1 MATLD
6 LGNVMGPQ
14 GPQGLQGEIGPQGP
28 QGIQGETG
36 PVGPQGPQ
44 GPQGEAGSPADVS
57 MLIPKSEKGSANGVA
72 TLNGNSKLVQMPAA
86 SDVGAV
92 PTSRK
97 VNNKALSSDITLSA
111 SDVGAV
117 PLADAGIKAIPL
129 WKGKLTSSAVPKHFE
144 LHYASGDRYYQ
155 FHRPSLGHRQFTP
168 CSKGQSRGLR
178 R

>member
-97 VNNKALSSDITLSA
+97 VNNKALSSDITL
-111 SDVGAV
+111 
-117 PLADAGIKAIPL
+117 
-129 WKGKLTSSAVPKHFE
+129 
-144 LHYASGDRYYQ
+144 
-155 FHRPSLGHRQFTP
+155 
-168 CSKGQSRGLR
+168 
-178 R
+178 

>member
-1 MATLD
+1 MLWGLRGLKGFRAR
-6 LGNVMGPQ
+6 LGRKA
-14 GPQGLQGEIGPQGP
+14 

-92 PTSRK
+92 PTSHK

-117 PLADAGIKAIPL
+117 PLADAG
-129 WKGKLTSSAVPKHFE
+129 
-144 LHYASGDRYYQ
+144 
-155 FHRPSLGHRQFTP
+155 
-168 CSKGQSRGLR
+168 SRLFLYGG
-178 R
+178 